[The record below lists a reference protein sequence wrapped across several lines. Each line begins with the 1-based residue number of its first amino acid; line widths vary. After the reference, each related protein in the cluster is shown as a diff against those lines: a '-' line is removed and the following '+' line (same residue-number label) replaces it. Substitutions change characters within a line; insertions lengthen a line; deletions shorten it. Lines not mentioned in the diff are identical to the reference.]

1 MTTTD
6 SKLPPHNI
14 EAEEAVLGSVLVDP
28 NRLVEVGA
36 IVVPAD
42 FYREKNAWIFEAMLP
57 LGNAVN
63 QITVAEALLRQGKLE
78 QIGGVGFLSLLVER
92 CVTSLHAEHYAK
104 IVNRLAYCRKA
115 IHTGAMIAAI
125 GYEAKGTP
133 TEVFEKCHEALNEMQ
148 PSQITDIV
156 SPTDHANRLFGMLMH
171 RKDKTEAAV
180 TMGWPGLDRFLGG
193 LYPGNFVVIGARP
206 YMGKSQILQEIA
218 LNNTV
223 IRDGD
228 PETKVLKKALIASAE
243 MSVEEFDEREI
254 AGFGVPID
262 RLRSGQLEQT
272 EWDKVFNLVGELA
285 HRPMYFLE
293 GRLTIDHIYQRAQ
306 LLQRTEGLDLIII
319 DYIQLLRDT
328 VTRKGDSATRDK
340 VSAIS
345 AGMKQMA
352 QELKVPVVTASQ
364 LNREVEFRKD
374 KMPVLADLR
383 ESGTIEQDADVV
395 IMLTRPEVYDPDD
408 EPGVLYLNVA
418 KARQI
423 GRTRLLRFI
432 WRENHHCY
440 GEMADTD
447 PLPGFRG

>member
-14 EAEEAVLGSVLVDP
+14 EAEEAVLGSLLVDP
-28 NRLVEVGA
+28 GA
-36 IVVPAD
+36 VVDVSSIITSSD
-42 FYREKNAWIFEAMLP
+42 FYREKNAWVFEACQ
-57 LGNAVN
+57 AVAGGLN
-63 QITVAEALLRQGKLE
+63 QITVAHELHTKGKLE
-78 QIGGVGFLSLLVER
+78 MVGGAGYLSLLVER
-92 CVTSLHAEHYAK
+92 LPTSLHAEHYAK
-104 IVNRLAYCRKA
+104 IVSNLAYCRRV
-115 IHTGAMIAAI
+115 IQLGGRIAAK
-125 GYEAKGTP
+125 GYEAEGTP
-133 TEVFEKCHEALNEMQ
+133 TELFEACHEALNELH

-228 PETKVLKKALIASAE
+228 PESKVLKKALIASAE

-432 WRENHHCY
+432 WREDHHCY